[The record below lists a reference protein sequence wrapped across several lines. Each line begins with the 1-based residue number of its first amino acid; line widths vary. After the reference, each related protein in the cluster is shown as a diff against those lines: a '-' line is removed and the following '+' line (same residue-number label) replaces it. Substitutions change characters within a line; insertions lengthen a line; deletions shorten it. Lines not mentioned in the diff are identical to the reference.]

1 MEKQA
6 RVLMKALIDIAFMLE
21 NKLNDIGEEKY
32 LGASLPESWEN
43 IDGKDDPTLDKLERG
58 RFVSQNVNRILIKN
72 RH

>member
-6 RVLMKALIDIAFMLE
+6 RVLIEALIDMAFMLE

-43 IDGKDDPTLDKLERG
+43 MIRKGSYFR
-58 RFVSQNVNRILIKN
+58 
-72 RH
+72 